1 MADGHPDRG
10 RFLAYLDGELE
21 EESRRALRR
30 HLEGCRRCRERLEE
44 VESHDAVFSRATS
57 RLDRPAPDI
66 PNPAAEG
73 VPEDDAAGSVPLPP
87 LRAAAAALLV
97 LAGASALTPPGRALA
112 ERALDGIAGLFGD
125 EPAATAE
132 APSGRDAG
140 GDAAGG
146 DAPEEQSVAA
156 VSASPSEGRLRVTV
170 EAQSPGAGQVRISR
184 GASDRAVV
192 EGAILD
198 VERGP
203 GSLRVRVDR
212 VDGLRIQLPDS
223 VGSAEVRLDGRPILR
238 QRGRELAPGVPAD
251 TAGGEILIRLRP

>member
-10 RFLAYLDGELE
+10 RFLAYLDGELG

-44 VESHDAVFSRATS
+44 VESRDAVFSRATS
-57 RLDRPAPDI
+57 RLDRPVPDI

-125 EPAATAE
+125 EPAATAKAPAGRE
-132 APSGRDAG
+132 APD
-140 GDAAGG
+140 
-146 DAPEEQSVAA
+146 EQSVSA
-156 VSASPSEGRLRVTV
+156 VSASPSEGRLQVTV
-170 EAQSPGAGQVRISR
+170 EAPSPGEGRVRLSR

-212 VDGLRIQLPDS
+212 VDGLRIELPDS
-223 VGSAEVRLDGRPILR
+223 VGSAEVRIDGRPVLR
-238 QRGRELAPGVPAD
+238 QRGRELAPGAPAD
-251 TAGGEILIRLRP
+251 TADGEILIRLRP